1 MKQTLTQNKN
11 RATNTITTLI
21 ADQEHLYN
29 LEFCS
34 PGVKRVASHFVF
46 FSRVYKLGFRGP
58 SYRSKHGF
66 PWIAKQSGGWRQL
79 EVIQPTLPM

>member
-34 PGVKRVASHFVF
+34 PGVKRVASHLIF
-46 FSRVYKLGFRGP
+46 FQSVQTWVSWSQLQKEIRVP
-58 SYRSKHGF
+58 IDSQ
-66 PWIAKQSGGWRQL
+66 AVWRM
-79 EVIQPTLPM
+79 EAAWK

>member
-11 RATNTITTLI
+11 RATNTVTTLI

-34 PGVKRVASHFVF
+34 PGVKRVASHFGF
-46 FSRVYKLGFRGP
+46 FPEYTNLGFVVIAIEVNTGFRGQP
-58 SYRSKHGF
+58 SSLED
-66 PWIAKQSGGWRQL
+66 GGSWK
-79 EVIQPTLPM
+79 